1 MIGYLLQRILQSLL
15 VLVCVSVVVFAVMF
29 LSGDPVE
36 MLLPPEA
43 TQQQVEDLRSYLGLD
58 QPFYVQYLTF
68 MKKAFQGDLGKSFV
82 FNKPAITLIVERI
95 PATMELALFAMFL
108 AVAIGLPAGMV
119 AAVKPE
125 SWPAKLI
132 MSGSLLGISLP
143 VFWLGIILV
152 LIFAVMLGWLPS
164 SGRGETALVMGLRL
178 GFVTPDGLRHLILPA
193 LTIAVFQLAL
203 IVRLVRAGMMEVL
216 LQDFVK
222 FLRAKGLSHRRV
234 IFVHAMKNILIPVV
248 TIIGLQLGN
257 IIAFAVVTESIFAWP
272 GMGKLVI
279 DAIHALDRPVVLAY
293 LLIVS
298 LLFVFLNFL
307 VDVIYTFLDPR
318 IRLTGESR

>member
-1 MIGYLLQRILQSLL
+1 MIGYLLKRILQSIVVLL
-15 VLVCVSVVVFAVMF
+15 CVSVVVFAIMY

-43 TQQQVEDLRSYLGLD
+43 TEQQVDELRAYLGLD
-58 QPFYVQYLTF
+58 KPFHIQYIIF
-68 MKKAFQGDLGKSFV
+68 MQKALQGDLGRSFV

-95 PATMELALFAMFL
+95 PATMELALFAMLL
-108 AVAIGLPAGMV
+108 AVIIGLPAGMY
-119 AAVKPE
+119 AAVKPD
-125 SWPAKLI
+125 SWPSKII

-152 LIFAVMLGWLPS
+152 LIFSVILGWLPS
-164 SGRGETALVMGLRL
+164 SGRGQTELVCGIRL
-178 GFVTPDGLRHLILPA
+178 GFVTVSGLKHLILPG

-216 LQDFVK
+216 LQDFIK
-222 FLRAKGLSHRRV
+222 FLQAKGLSHKR
-234 IFVHAMKNILIPVV
+234 IIYVHAFKNILIPVV

-279 DAIHALDRPVVLAY
+279 DAIHALDRPVVMAY

-298 LLFVFLNFL
+298 LMFVFLNFL
-307 VDVIYTFLDPR
+307 VDVVYTFLDPR
-318 IRLTGESR
+318 IRLK

>member
-1 MIGYLLQRILQSLL
+1 
-15 VLVCVSVVVFAVMF
+15 
-29 LSGDPVE
+29 

-43 TQQQVEDLRSYLGLD
+43 TQQQVEELRHHLGLD
-58 QPFYVQYLTF
+58 RPFAVQYWTF
-68 MKKAFQGDLGKSFV
+68 LKNALRGDLGKSFV
-82 FNKPAITLIVERI
+82 FNQPAVGLIVERI
-95 PATMELALFAMFL
+95 PATLELAVCAMAL
-108 AVAIGLPAGMV
+108 AVLMGIPAGMY
-119 AAVKPE
+119 AAVRPH
-125 SWPAKLI
+125 SWPARAI

-143 VFWLGIILV
+143 GFWLGIILV
-152 LIFAVMLGWLPS
+152 LVFSVNLGWLPS
-164 SGRGETALVMGLRL
+164 SGRGETAELFGLRL
-178 GFVTPDGLRHLILPA
+178 GFLTLDGLRHLILPA

-222 FLRAKGLSHRRV
+222 FLRAKGLSQKRV
-234 IFVHAMKNILIPVV
+234 IFVHTLKNILIPVV

-279 DAIHALDRPVVLAY
+279 DSIHGLDRPVVLAY

-298 LLFVFLNFL
+298 LLFVFLNLL
-307 VDVIYTFLDPR
+307 VDIIYTVLDPR
-318 IRLTGESR
+318 IRLK